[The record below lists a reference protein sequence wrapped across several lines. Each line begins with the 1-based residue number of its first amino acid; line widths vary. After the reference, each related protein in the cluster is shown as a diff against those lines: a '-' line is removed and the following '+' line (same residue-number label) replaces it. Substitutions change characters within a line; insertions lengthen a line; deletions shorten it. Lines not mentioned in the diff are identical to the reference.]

1 MDQDYEQAPKATTEH
16 SLPLEDHQGW
26 RTPQTF
32 YEMDE
37 YYDPDDYVYDS
48 EDPEDE
54 NEPPKWSAPEH
65 TNAYSTP

>member
-1 MDQDYEQAPKATTEH
+1 
-16 SLPLEDHQGW
+16 
-26 RTPQTF
+26 
-32 YEMDE
+32 MDE

-65 TNAYSTP
+65 TNAYPTP